1 MLPQDSV
8 ISIPRQR
15 PPACSTTQ
23 PLAPDTTYAS
33 IELPDAV
40 IVRRASIVLV
50 VAAEFGV
57 QGFLL
62 LAHWR
67 APMLF
72 TPVGY
77 CLQPS
82 TEPLG

>member
-15 PPACSTTQ
+15 SPACSTTQ

-40 IVRRASIVLV
+40 VVRRASIVLV
-50 VAAEFGV
+50 VATEFGI

-62 LAHWR
+62 LVHWR
-67 APMLF
+67 APVLF
-72 TPVGY
+72 TPVGD

-82 TEPLG
+82 TEPFG

>member
-1 MLPQDSV
+1 MLPQDCV

-15 PPACSTTQ
+15 TRACSTTQ

-40 IVRRASIVLV
+40 VVRRAPIVLV
-50 VAAEFGV
+50 VATEFGV

-62 LAHWR
+62 LVHWR
-67 APMLF
+67 APVLF
-72 TPVGY
+72 TPFGDG
-77 CLQPS
+77 L
-82 TEPLG
+82 